1 MNSSIIFHLLPN
13 MWCREL
19 QFVLEFI
26 SPSIYVE
33 SILVWCIVCLRNQSL
48 TLTKFLM
55 EYFDHVIR
63 PLGLLNV
70 NNIRMNSIDLVLSFS
85 AKTFTKNSHSNMCI
99 Y

>member
-19 QFVLEFI
+19 QCILEFI

-33 SILVWCIVCLRNQSL
+33 SILMWCIVCLRDQSL

-55 EYFDHVIR
+55 EYFDRVIM
-63 PLGLLNV
+63 PSGLLNV
-70 NNIRMNSIDLVLSFS
+70 NNIRMNSIDLILSSS
-85 AKTFTKNSHSNMCI
+85 AKTYTKNSQINMCI